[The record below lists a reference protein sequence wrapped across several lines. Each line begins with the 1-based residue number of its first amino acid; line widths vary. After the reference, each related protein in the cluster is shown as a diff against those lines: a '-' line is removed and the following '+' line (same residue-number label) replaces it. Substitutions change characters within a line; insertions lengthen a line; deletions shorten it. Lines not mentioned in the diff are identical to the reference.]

1 MLAFGVVG
9 IVVGIVV
16 LMMLARWVRDR
27 VVKVELPA
35 TVSGFIEGVRSKR
48 IPVSRDSL
56 LQMTVVNSAIPGT
69 KTFLG
74 EPLSD
79 EQTDA
84 ASASLR
90 EIYEA
95 RYGAVDVDA
104 YGAVKETFDDFDPCA
119 GGTPDEGYVFKYN
132 AATNMC
138 DQIPIET
145 PSYILPDICEEG
157 KTWDDARAKCV
168 WKKDTDWQKQTDC
181 EQRGKFWDHDANA
194 GAGKCMVVTP
204 EREARKADPAYQTKR
219 KMVEIGG
226 KIVVGLSGN
235 AGKEAM
241 LGSFQ
246 NQLVAAGY
254 TWKNGKLCS
263 GNECYATWD
272 LKDYER
278 AKKTGVVK
286 AGLVKIDPWG
296 VDAKPLNTVIRNNAK
311 KMGYTTYGWYRNGQR
326 GPAYGMLCKPWPKGQ
341 DPDKK
346 NCKWESELAKEW
358 SNVVATRGAA
368 AAGKIDEALVTSTG
382 PGLYPGA
389 AQLGRTEW
397 GWGKNAGKACK
408 KGQKD
413 CLSAAQVKTQFQ
425 DLVKRN
431 VASTGKASGGGC
443 SYPGAFELGYTRW
456 GYPKEGGGNV
466 CCNANNKCLNRGQI
480 EKARASTAGSVSTRK
495 YFCYKDGKPFEYK
508 NVDVNWAGGAGDA
521 AWACNK
527 KFPSCG
533 GKCTSDPKSAKVLI
547 PAKSFCTWDN
557 KDQTSAGW
565 YKVGG
570 NCCLKNSCT
579 CRNMGNGKTF
589 PTTDATHNGGK
600 CAKKGAAAKTPA
612 AKAPAAAKTPAKK
625 GAAAYCTWGGKDQS
639 ADFVQ
644 VGKNCCS
651 KKSCYCRDMK
661 TGGGYQTTDAGYR
674 GGACKKGASTAKA
687 PAAKAKAP
695 AAKAPAAA
703 KKAFCHWGGKD
714 QNAYVKFGDK
724 CCSKNGC
731 WCVDPTT
738 GANGY
743 ATQDKRHNN
752 GKCANTLANAAALAV
767 AQIDAR
773 NKKAAADKAAADKRA
788 ADKEAADKAAR
799 KAAEKEKLRAR
810 AGEWN

>member
-35 TVSGFIEGVRSKR
+35 SVSGFIEGVRSKR

-95 RYGAVDVDA
+95 RHGAVDVDA
-104 YGAVKETFDDFDPCA
+104 YGGVKETFDDFDPCA

-145 PSYILPDICEEG
+145 PGAVLPDICQEG

-168 WKKDTDWQKQTDC
+168 WKKDTAWQKQTDC

-226 KIVVGLSGN
+226 MISVGLSGN
-235 AGKEAM
+235 AGKEAT

-296 VDAKPLNTVIRNNAK
+296 VDAKPLNTVIRNNAS

-326 GPAYGMLCKPWPKGQ
+326 GPASGMLCKPWPKGQ

-368 AAGKIDEALVTSTG
+368 AAGKIDEALASTTG
-382 PGLYPGA
+382 GLYPGA

-443 SYPGAFELGYTRW
+443 SYPGAFELGYTTW
-456 GYPKEGGGNV
+456 GWGKNAGL
-466 CCNANNKCLNRGQI
+466 CCNANNKCLNKGQI
-480 EKARASTAGSVSTRK
+480 EKARANTAGSVSTRK

-565 YKVGG
+565 YNVGG

-589 PTTDATHNGGK
+589 TTKDATHNGGK
-600 CAKKGAAAKTPA
+600 CAKKGAASAAKV
-612 AKAPAAAKTPAKK
+612 KAPAPAGKKAPADAAAEVAKKKKYDADLAAYNTRMAAAAKKK
-625 GAAAYCTWGGKDQS
+625 KYDADLAAYNT
-639 ADFVQ
+639 
-644 VGKNCCS
+644 
-651 KKSCYCRDMK
+651 RI
-661 TGGGYQTTDAGYR
+661 
-674 GGACKKGASTAKA
+674 AKET
-687 PAAKAKAP
+687 AAKAK
-695 AAKAPAAA
+695 KYE
-703 KKAFCHWGGKD
+703 CHWKNKD
-714 QNAYVKFGDK
+714 QTAYVMFGGK

-738 GANGY
+738 GENGF
-743 ATQDKRHNN
+743 ATKDKGHNG
-752 GKCANTLANAAALAV
+752 GKCTTAYLAEQKAANAAVAIIDARTKKANEAAAAAKKVKDAAALA
-767 AQIDAR
+767 AYNTRLA
-773 NKKAAADKAAADKRA
+773 NEAAAAAAK
-788 ADKEAADKAAR
+788 

-810 AGEWN
+810 AEWN